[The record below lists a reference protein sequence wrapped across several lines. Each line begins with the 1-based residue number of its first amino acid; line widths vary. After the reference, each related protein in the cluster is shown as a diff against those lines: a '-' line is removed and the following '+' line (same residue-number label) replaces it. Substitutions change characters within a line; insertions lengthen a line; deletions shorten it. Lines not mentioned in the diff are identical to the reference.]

1 MDNSPKLL
9 RVIAQLL
16 ILMVILAALLFIPA
30 WRLDW
35 PQAWV
40 LIIFLLIYFL
50 LYIQIGIFNDPDQTR
65 ERSRKA
71 ENVKGWD
78 RLIMGIYSVLLP
90 TVLIVAGLDV
100 GRFHWSTV
108 PFVLQVMAWVGL
120 ALAGGIILWTV
131 RTNTFLSRYARIQD
145 DRGQQVIAS
154 GPYRIIRHPMYLGI
168 LILFLCLG
176 PALASWFTLIPG
188 LLIDLLFLIR
198 TSKEDKMLKNELE
211 GYLLYTQE
219 VRFRLIP
226 WIW

>member
-1 MDNSPKLL
+1 MDNRPKLL

-16 ILMVILAALLFIPA
+16 ILMLILAALLFIPA
-30 WRLDW
+30 GRLDW
-35 PQAWV
+35 PQAWI
-40 LIIFLLIYFL
+40 LIIFLMIYFL
-50 LYIQIGIFNDPDQTR
+50 LYIQIGIFNDPDQTW

-71 ENVKGWD
+71 ENVKDWD

-90 TVLIVAGLDV
+90 TVFILAGLDV

-108 PFVLQVMAWVGL
+108 PLVWQIMAWAGL